1 MGISKRSAK
10 KRNSWPKGQLEGPFV
25 HTKKTARQ
33 YELVLQAYHGFETDY
48 DLEKAGLTHED
59 YMSKEIDLALCCLR
73 YLGGTATGNPR
84 IMRWLLSLGCNVQP
98 LGDGWL
104 VKL

>member
-1 MGISKRSAK
+1 
-10 KRNSWPKGQLEGPFV
+10 
-25 HTKKTARQ
+25 
-33 YELVLQAYHGFETDY
+33 
-48 DLEKAGLTHED
+48 
-59 YMSKEIDLALCCLR
+59 MSKEVDLALCGLR